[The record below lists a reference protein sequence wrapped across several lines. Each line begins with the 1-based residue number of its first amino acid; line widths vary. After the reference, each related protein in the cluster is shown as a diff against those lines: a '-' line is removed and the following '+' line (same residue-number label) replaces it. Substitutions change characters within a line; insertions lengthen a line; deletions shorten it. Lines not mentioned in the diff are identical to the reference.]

1 MVSGCDLQSERE
13 AKLLDRVQKLLALA
27 GSPNP
32 HEATLAA
39 GQAAKLIAR
48 HKLDASRLETP
59 EPDPEIKL
67 FEGKPLDAS
76 KRLRGWKIALASV
89 LAQVNDC
96 RILVTGPKSGQ
107 RHGVKDKERK
117 IWVVGRPFDAMR
129 LFAMYPP
136 MLRWVEHLTMQKL
149 SNAGHRYREDF
160 RKGVVMSMA
169 KSMQSMRLASWAES
183 WADPGDPSDQALELA
198 KEKSAR
204 RGEQVEQWMQ
214 ARLGVRKGKGRS
226 LSVILD
232 AYQAG
237 QEAGAELSTELLQ
250 TLRSST
256 SE

>member
-1 MVSGCDLQSERE
+1 MQSERE
-13 AKLLDRVQKLLALA
+13 SKLLDRVQKLLALA

-32 HEATLAA
+32 HEAALAA

-48 HKLDASRLETP
+48 HQIDESQLATP
-59 EPDPEIKL
+59 LPDPDIQL

-107 RHGVKDKERK
+107 RHGVKDKVRK
-117 IWVVGRPFDAMR
+117 IWVVGRPFDVMR

-149 SNAGHRYREDF
+149 QAAGHRYREDF
-160 RKGVVMSMA
+160 RRGVVMAMA
-169 KSMQSMRLASWAES
+169 KSMQSMRLEP
-183 WADPGDPSDQALELA
+183 WADPGDPSEQGLA
-198 KEKSAR
+198 IAQEKSAR
-204 RGEQVEQWMQ
+204 RGAQVEAWMQ
-214 ARLGVRKGKGRS
+214 ARLGVGISKGRS

-237 QEAGAELSTELLQ
+237 QEAGAEVSSELLQ
-250 TLRSST
+250 TLRNAT
-256 SE
+256 

>member
-1 MVSGCDLQSERE
+1 MRSERE

-32 HEATLAA
+32 HEAALAA
-39 GQAAKLIAR
+39 GQAAKLIAL
-48 HKLDASRLETP
+48 HQLDATRIDTLA
-59 EPDPEIKL
+59 PDPEIEL
-67 FEGKPLDAS
+67 YEGKPLDAS

-96 RILVTGPKSGQ
+96 RILVTGPRSGQ

-117 IWVVGRPFDAMR
+117 IWVVGRPFDVMR
-129 LFAMYPP
+129 LFSMYPP

-149 SNAGHRYREDF
+149 NGAGHRYREDF
-160 RKGVVMSMA
+160 RKGVVMAMA
-169 KSMQSMRLASWAES
+169 KSMQRMRIEP
-183 WADPGDPSDQALELA
+183 WADPGDPSAQAIEIA
-198 KEKSAR
+198 REKSAR

-214 ARLGVRKGKGRS
+214 ERLGVRTGTGRS

-237 QEAGAELSTELLQ
+237 QEAGAEVSAEFLEQLRAST
-250 TLRSST
+250 
-256 SE
+256 

>member
-1 MVSGCDLQSERE
+1 MSDSERE
-13 AKLLDRVQKLLALA
+13 SKLLDRVQKLLALA

-32 HEATLAA
+32 HEAALAA

-48 HKLDASRLETP
+48 HHLDASRLETP
-59 EPDPEIKL
+59 LPDPEIEL
-67 FEGKPLDAS
+67 FEGQPLDAS

-107 RHGVKDKERK
+107 RHGVKDKVRK

-149 SNAGHRYREDF
+149 EAAGHRYREDF
-160 RKGVVMSMA
+160 RRGVVMAMA
-169 KSMQSMRLASWAES
+169 KSMQSMRLEP
-183 WADPGDPSDQALELA
+183 WADPGDPSAQSLA
-198 KEKSAR
+198 IAREKSAR
-204 RGEQVEQWMQ
+204 RGEQVEAWMN
-214 ARLGVRKGKGRS
+214 ARLGVGISKGRS

-237 QEAGAELSTELLQ
+237 QEAGAEVSSELLQ
-250 TLRSST
+250 MLRSS
-256 SE
+256 

>member
-1 MVSGCDLQSERE
+1 MRSQRE
-13 AKLLDRVQKLLALA
+13 SKLLDRVQKLLALA

-32 HEATLAA
+32 HEAALAA

-48 HKLDASRLETP
+48 HQLDESRFEAPLA
-59 EPDPEIKL
+59 DPEIEL

-107 RHGVKDKERK
+107 RHGVKDKVRK

-129 LFAMYPP
+129 LFSMYPA
-136 MLRWVEHLTMQKL
+136 MMRWVEHLTMQKL
-149 SNAGHRYREDF
+149 EGAAHRYREDF
-160 RKGVVMSMA
+160 RRGVVMAMA
-169 KSMQSMRLASWAES
+169 QSMQSMRLEPWTDA
-183 WADPGDPSDQALELA
+183 GDPRDQRLA
-198 KEKSAR
+198 IAREKSAL
-204 RGEQVEQWMQ
+204 RGEQVEAWMRD
-214 ARLGVRKGKGRS
+214 RLGVRTSKGRT

-237 QEAGAELSTELLQ
+237 QEAGAEVSSELLQ
-250 TLRSST
+250 SLRNSK
-256 SE
+256 

>member
-1 MVSGCDLQSERE
+1 MMVTPGPTQTERE

-32 HEATLAA
+32 HEAALAA

-48 HKLDASRLETP
+48 HQLDATQLATP
-59 EPDPEIKL
+59 TPDPDIEL

-107 RHGVKDKERK
+107 RHRVKDKERK

-149 SNAGHRYREDF
+149 EGAGHRYREDF
-160 RKGVVMSMA
+160 RRGVVMAMA
-169 KSMQSMRLASWAES
+169 KSMQRMRLEP
-183 WADPGDPSDQALELA
+183 WADGGDPTAQSLTVAQ
-198 KEKSAR
+198 EKSAR
-204 RGEQVEQWMQ
+204 RGEQVEQWMRD
-214 ARLGVRKGKGRS
+214 RLGVRTGQGRS
-226 LSVILD
+226 LSVILE

-237 QEAGAELSTELLQ
+237 QEAGAEVSAELLEA
-250 TLRSST
+250 LRISK
-256 SE
+256 